1 MGKHS
6 KPKSK
11 HSNRKKIL
19 TTSVIAI
26 GLLTTQTTAYAAVEK
41 PKTESVQ
48 MDTGKTEAIQR
59 VVAESG
65 IVETG
70 QLNTPAIVAPVTASK
85 DATVSFEKPVI
96 TSTPNP
102 ERIAEENR
110 IKVAEAAKVEAEKQA
125 VIDAEAAKV
134 AAEKQAAIDAEAA
147 KVAQATK
154 AQQTTQ
160 YGYSQAQSS
169 AGTPANSG
177 AGKDSSTPASGRQA
191 AILAAARAQIGVN
204 QDCTML
210 VTNSL
215 KAVGINFHDWPA
227 GYLKLGPVTNN
238 PQPGDLIYYASG
250 SPGGPAHVA
259 IYSGNGKA
267 VHGGWNGVTT
277 VEFSVNVGSGPVYI
291 SMA

>member
-19 TTSVIAI
+19 TTSAIAI
-26 GLLTTQTTAYAAVEK
+26 SLLTTQTAAYAAVDK
-41 PKTESVQ
+41 PQTESVQ
-48 MDTGKTEAIQR
+48 SNIGQTETLQR
-59 VVAESG
+59 VVEKSG

-70 QLNTPAIVAPVTASK
+70 KLNTSAIVAPVTASK

-96 TSTPNP
+96 TATPNP
-102 ERIAEENR
+102 ERIAEEAR
-110 IKVAEAAKVEAEKQA
+110 IKAAEAAKVE
-125 VIDAEAAKV
+125 
-134 AAEKQAAIDAEAA
+134 AEKQAAIDAEAA
-147 KVAQATK
+147 KVAAEKQAVINAEAAKVAQTTK
-154 AQQTTQ
+154 AQQATQ
-160 YGYSQAQSS
+160 YGYSQTAQSS
-169 AGTPANSG
+169 GGTPANSG

-238 PQPGDLIYYASG
+238 PQPGDLIYYVNGGSG
-250 SPGGPAHVA
+250 MAHIAVYA
-259 IYSGNGKA
+259 GNGKA
-267 VHGGWNGVTT
+267 IHGGFNGNST
-277 VEFSVNVGSGPVYI
+277 VEFSANVGSGPVYI